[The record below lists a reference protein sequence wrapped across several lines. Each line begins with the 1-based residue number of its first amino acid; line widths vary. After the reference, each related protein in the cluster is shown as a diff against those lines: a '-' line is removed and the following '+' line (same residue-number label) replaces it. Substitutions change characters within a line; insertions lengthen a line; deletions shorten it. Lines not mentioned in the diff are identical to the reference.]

1 MKKFISLVI
10 CCTLFFTLALT
21 GCGNS
26 TNTDSKENVAKDGTE
41 STEEKLKI
49 VLLIPGLLGDKSFF
63 DSANHGLDMVKEE
76 LGAETK
82 VIEMGIDKTKWQ
94 PTLLDVSEQDWDIV
108 ISGGWEMTEMLNEA
122 AEQFTDKKYIN
133 FDTSDGETPDNLY
146 AMFYK
151 TNEVSFLAGATAALV
166 TTSDMPLVNP
176 EKLIG
181 FLGGMDNPGINDFL
195 VGYIEG
201 AKYVEPE
208 IKVAVS
214 YVGDFANP
222 AKGKEMSISQ
232 YNAGVDI
239 GFNVAGMT
247 GLGQLDAAKEI
258 DKYAIGVDSDQ
269 ALLFKDTDIEKSQHI
284 VTSALKKIDASI
296 LRAVKK
302 YQEGTLEFGK
312 YEVLGFKEGG
322 IGIAKNEFYNDLLN
336 DEMKKKVEE
345 IEAKLTNGEIEVKT
359 AFGLDTDQINEIRNS
374 VKPQ

>member
-1 MKKFISLVI
+1 MKKFISLII
-10 CCTLFFTLALT
+10 CLTLFFTLALT
-21 GCGNS
+21 GCGSS
-26 TNTDSKENVAKDGTE
+26 TSTDSTENAAKDGTANSE
-41 STEEKLKI
+41 AKLKV

-94 PTLLDVSEQDWDIV
+94 PTLTDVSEQDWDII
-108 ISGGWEMTEMLNEA
+108 ISGGWEMTDLLNEA
-122 AEQFTDKKYIN
+122 AEQYTDKKYIN
-133 FDTSDGETPDNLY
+133 FDTSDNETPDNLY

-151 TNEVSFLAGATAALV
+151 TNEVSFLAGGVAALV
-166 TTSDMPLVNP
+166 TTSDMPLANP

-208 IKVAVS
+208 IKVAIS

-232 YNAGVDI
+232 YNAGVDV

-247 GLGQLDAAKEI
+247 GLGQLDAAKEK
-258 DKYAIGVDSDQ
+258 DRYAIGVDSDQ
-269 ALLFKDTDIEKSQHI
+269 ALLFKDTDTEKSQHI
-284 VTSALKKIDASI
+284 VTSALKKIDTSI

-302 YQEGTLEFGK
+302 YQEGSLEFGK

-336 DEMKKKVEE
+336 DEMKKKIEE
-345 IEAKLTNGEIEVKT
+345 IEAKLTNGEIEVGT

>member
-1 MKKFISLVI
+1 MKKFISLII
-10 CCTLFFTLALT
+10 CFTLFCTLALT

-26 TNTDSKENVAKDGTE
+26 TSTDSTENTAKDGTAN
-41 STEEKLKI
+41 SEEKLKV

-76 LGAETK
+76 LGAQTK

-94 PTLLDVSEQDWDIV
+94 PTLLDVSEQDWDII

-133 FDTSDGETPDNLY
+133 FDTSDNETADNLY

-151 TNEVSFLAGATAALV
+151 TNEVSFLAGSAAALV
-166 TTSDMPLVNP
+166 TTSDMPLANP

-201 AKYVEPE
+201 ATYVDPE
-208 IKVAVS
+208 IKVAIS

-232 YNAGVDI
+232 YNSGVDI

-247 GLGQLDAAKEI
+247 GLGQLDAAK
-258 DKYAIGVDSDQ
+258 DKDRYAIGVDSDQ

-322 IGIAKNEFYNDLLN
+322 VGIAKNEFYNELLN
-336 DEMKKKVEE
+336 DEMKKKIEE
-345 IEAKLTNGEIEVKT
+345 IEAKLTNGEIEVGT